1 MAGSTK
7 APRIADLPA
16 RFQAA
21 RSKGQS
27 RRRAQMRPRGDPL
40 LGSAVEQNA
49 GLFAGGRSPIL
60 GADRKLL
67 PGTYLRI
74 VPKAIK
80 TMRSMLL

>member
-1 MAGSTK
+1 
-7 APRIADLPA
+7 
-16 RFQAA
+16 
-21 RSKGQS
+21 
-27 RRRAQMRPRGDPL
+27 MRPRGDPL